1 MPACNINHRGRFI
14 RLAGGVISLLMAGIL
29 FLLRLPKPFDIRV
42 ILVILLAM
50 GGIFSLYEGFIGW
63 CAIRA
68 LGIKTRW

>member
-1 MPACNINHRGRFI
+1 
-14 RLAGGVISLLMAGIL
+14 MAGIL